1 MSQSYSPNSL
11 LQIKPNVFLK
21 ARIRNIRW
29 KRDMTIN
36 VDTGSVGASDQVI
49 PYDPDATPAP
59 VINNQNENLDRI
71 KDRYNK

>member
-1 MSQSYSPNSL
+1 MSLSYSPNAL
-11 LQIKPNVFLK
+11 LQIKPNVFLA

-36 VDTGSVGASDQVI
+36 VDTNNGNANDQVI
-49 PYDPDATPAP
+49 PYDPNAVPEP
-59 VINNQNENLDRI
+59 VINKQNEILTRI